1 MSEIEK
7 LKEII
12 NKLIIENLLTR
23 LLAIITMC
31 SFAIFVLY
39 ITFAEV
45 FDMKAAVLVLG
56 LAIQIVAVEIFIM
69 VNK

>member
-31 SFAIFVLY
+31 SFAVFVLY
-39 ITFAEV
+39 MAFAIE
-45 FDMKAAVLVLG
+45 FDMKAAILVVG
-56 LAIQIVAVEIFIM
+56 LAIQIIAVEIFIM
-69 VNK
+69 VNS